1 MQDKNDDVLAFM
13 AEMSDV
19 KPLAQTEHVTI
30 TAQETSLAQK
40 LKREALER
48 EEAKLAYQLTLEL
61 QEYLDPYDLLTH
73 KQDGIQEG
81 VYKNL
86 RLGKYPIEN
95 RVSLLKMSLA
105 EARERLIQVIE
116 KAYEKGQRVILIQHG
131 LGLNS
136 QPKPGKLKSYINV
149 WLAQFPQV
157 IAFHSAH
164 KQHGGSGNTYVML
177 KKNPQQK
184 LINREKHQKR
194 Y

>member
-1 MQDKNDDVLAFM
+1 MQDKNDDVLALM

-30 TAQETSLAQK
+30 TPQETSLAQK

-105 EARERLIQVIE
+105 EA
-116 KAYEKGQRVILIQHG
+116 KASLTAKTFLRG
-131 LGLNS
+131 
-136 QPKPGKLKSYINV
+136 
-149 WLAQFPQV
+149 AC
-157 IAFHSAH
+157 
-164 KQHGGSGNTYVML
+164 
-177 KKNPQQK
+177 
-184 LINREKHQKR
+184 
-194 Y
+194 